1 MSLGG
6 SYMFIIRALCF
17 LALYSSSIFA
27 QLESPKEQEYV
38 CFVLLNDSINNHE
51 LFTIIDHTQLFKSGG
66 VHIGRE
72 QCINDCTL
80 WKMFYSLYE
89 LDLSAGL
96 LTWAAKPGDEHSL
109 QMRISKIA
117 NTYPEIA
124 LIVCDNSLQI
134 KETLCIPLELI
145 AQFFV
150 HATLVSHINAEEL
163 INQQQAL
170 SEKLHEMPIDEF
182 DEFDEFSD
190 EQLAPQ
196 KKKTSYTQYAKQLWA
211 VAILQYYS
219 ISDYCYDTY
228 KQLKDYIWPTKKAAR
243 APRK

>member
-1 MSLGG
+1 
-6 SYMFIIRALCF
+6 MFIFRALFF
-17 LALYSSSIFA
+17 LTLYSSFISA
-27 QLESPKEQEYV
+27 QLEPVKQQEYV
-38 CFVLLNDSINNHE
+38 CFVILNDAIKNRDV
-51 LFTIIDHTQLFKSGG
+51 FTIIDHTQLFKSGG
-66 VHIGRE
+66 VCIGRD

-96 LTWAAKPGDEHSL
+96 LTWQAKPGDEHSL

-117 NTYPEIA
+117 NTFPEIA
-124 LIVCDNSLQI
+124 LIVCDDSLQI
-134 KETLCIPLELI
+134 KQTLCIPIELI

-150 HATLVSHINAEEL
+150 HATLVSHIQAEEN
-163 INQQQAL
+163 INQQRLL
-170 SEKLHEMPIDEF
+170 SEKLHEISTDQI

-196 KKKTSYTQYAKQLWA
+196 KKKISHAHYAKQLWA
-211 VAILQYYS
+211 VAILQYYRL
-219 ISDYCYDTY
+219 SDYCYETY

-243 APRK
+243 VTRK